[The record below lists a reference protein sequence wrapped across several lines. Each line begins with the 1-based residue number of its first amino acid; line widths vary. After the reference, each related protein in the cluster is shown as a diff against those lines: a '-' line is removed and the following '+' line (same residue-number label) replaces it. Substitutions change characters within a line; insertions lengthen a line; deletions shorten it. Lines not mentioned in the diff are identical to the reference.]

1 MYCIKCGNE
10 LPENSKFCNACGSFQ
25 QEKNDVT
32 TDFKAF
38 QTQQKQKNNK
48 DNRKHKKIG
57 CLVIV
62 ALLIWF
68 IFVFLFVSLNEEPEN
83 SENNSNSY
91 SVSETT
97 AEQIIEISAS
107 NLIKAYQENEI
118 KASEM
123 YKDRYLKVTGYVDQL
138 SRTDN
143 TFIGDGYYVYID
155 YGNSYDFNTISCML
169 REEYV
174 DDAANLKQGDKIT
187 IIGRCAGFSGIYV
200 DMYDCEIVK

>member
-1 MYCIKCGNE
+1 MYCVKCGNK
-10 LPENSKFCNACGSFQ
+10 LPEDSKFCSACGSFQ

-32 TDFKAF
+32 TEFKTF
-38 QTQQKQKNNK
+38 QTQQNQKNNK
-48 DNRKHKKIG
+48 DSRKYKKIG

-62 ALLIWF
+62 ALLVWF
-68 IFVFLFVSLNEEPEN
+68 VFVFLFVFLNGESEN
-83 SENNSNSY
+83 SENNSY

-107 NLIKAYQENEI
+107 TLIKAYQENEI
-118 KASEM
+118 NASEM

-187 IIGRCAGFSGIYV
+187 IIGRCAGFSGISV